1 MTTASSVDLELARA
15 LSDLARD
22 GGAGILTA
30 KRGKL
35 KRLFCFRD
43 GRLAFAT
50 SNIIEEQFSEHLV
63 RNGLVSVGALA
74 AAAQSTV
81 ESDSKL
87 TRALV
92 DRGAIDEEAMTTA
105 LESHSREL
113 LFSTLDWSDGDAV
126 LERGTP
132 DLEGEVL
139 VALSTASLLLA
150 YARER
155 PTELT
160 DVKARIGSSTARL
173 VLQEERIA
181 LLQGV
186 DTGPVL
192 HHMLRSCD
200 GTTAID
206 ELVAAAPGDDEA
218 KWRAVYAAL
227 LVGIV
232 EATVAEHEP
241 ASDVERQ
248 EVLTRIERAENATH
262 YGILE
267 LSPSVA
273 QERIRD
279 AYYVLA
285 RKYHP
290 DRFRAG
296 SLSDLLQ
303 SIEGYFSRVT
313 EAYNTLYNPR
323 LRQAYDEHLAAKE
336 EKAPEQDTA
345 YLARENFRLGR
356 ALIAKGRF
364 TDAVT
369 SLENAVKLD
378 GRNAAYRLELGQLLA
393 RNPRLR
399 RQAEQQLIEVNR
411 IDPALADGYMA
422 LGDLYM
428 KGRRSKDAIRL
439 FQEVLRWEP
448 GHIEA
453 TERLKQLGA

>member
-232 EATVAEHEP
+232 EATIVEATVAEHEP

-248 EVLTRIERAENATH
+248 EVLTRIERAEHATH

-273 QERIRD
+273 QERI
-279 AYYVLA
+279 A
-285 RKYHP
+285 
-290 DRFRAG
+290 
-296 SLSDLLQ
+296 LLQ
-303 SIEGYFSRVT
+303 GVDTGPVLHHMLPSCDGTTAIDELVAAAPGDD
-313 EAYNTLYNPR
+313 EAKWRAVY
-323 LRQAYDEHLAAKE
+323 AALLVGIVE
-336 EKAPEQDTA
+336 AT
-345 YLARENFRLGR
+345 RLGR